1 VNPDPNVW
9 QMLDYVYGG
18 DIEKCH
24 TLVCANA
31 ESPLIASYAIGET
44 LSVIIWDEF
53 NRLREGDRFWYERE
67 FCVKEL
73 TRIQSTTFADIIKRV
88 LNVYLITPY
97 VLETPPGY
105 YQYFMGYQKNCRSD
119 QGYQNIYK
127 AIPIVA
133 RWDSQAWKCVCPDPY
148 AYFKNHINAC
158 YCQYG
163 YKWDNAQYKCVV
175 DKKTVDYGDYK

>member
-1 VNPDPNVW
+1 MNPDPYVW

-67 FCVKEL
+67 FCFKEL
-73 TRIQSTTFADIIKRV
+73 ARIQSTTLADIIKRV
-88 LNVYLITPY
+88 LNIYLITPY

-105 YQYFMGYQKNCRSD
+105 YHYFMGY
-119 QGYQNIYK
+119 
-127 AIPIVA
+127 
-133 RWDSQAWKCVCPDPY
+133 
-148 AYFKNHINAC
+148 
-158 YCQYG
+158 
-163 YKWDNAQYKCVV
+163 
-175 DKKTVDYGDYK
+175 